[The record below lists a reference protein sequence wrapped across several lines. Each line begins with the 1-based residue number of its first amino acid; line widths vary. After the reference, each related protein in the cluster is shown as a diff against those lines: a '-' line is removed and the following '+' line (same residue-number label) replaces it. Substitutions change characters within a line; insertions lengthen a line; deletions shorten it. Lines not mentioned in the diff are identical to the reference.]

1 MAENK
6 EFIED
11 DEINLIDLFI
21 VLLKHRRLI
30 LGTTLAVLVI
40 LGTGYF
46 IYPAYQYQKAVDSQV
61 FEANMSVGFRWV
73 ADIFWKEYDLKRDF
87 LNAHLVLSALREAG
101 YTELSYGESDISLDA
116 QNMQALNIVRQ
127 RLVNNQSMDGNPLE
141 ENERLFKVTVI
152 NNKLHLTYIDENS
165 DRALAFLAS
174 LVRNINKKLILEI
187 TPQLDYIV
195 SSYQRLLSI
204 EAPND
209 VTKEVIVVD
218 SEKYEAA
225 STILEGESDVLIVK
239 DESYVFKAEI
249 AIENFKGNYRKMAI
263 IVIFAVF
270 FLSIFLAF
278 ILNAVEQVK
287 SNDDSMAKIREAL
300 KKK

>member
-11 DEINLIDLFI
+11 DEISLIDLFI

-30 LGTTLAVLVI
+30 LGTILAVLLI
-40 LGTGYF
+40 LGAGYF

-73 ADIFWKEYDLKRDF
+73 AGIFWEGYDLQRDF

-101 YTELSYGESDISLDA
+101 YNELSYGESDISLDA
-116 QNMQALNIVRQ
+116 RNMQVLNIVRQ

-152 NNKLHLTYIDENS
+152 NNILHLTYIDESS

-174 LVRNINKKLILEI
+174 LVRNVNKKLILEI
-187 TPQLDYIV
+187 TPQLDLIL

-204 EAPND
+204 EEPNE
-209 VTKEVIVVD
+209 VINEVIVED

-225 STILEGESDVLIVK
+225 STILEGEADVLIVMG
-239 DESYVFKAEI
+239 ESYVFKAQI
-249 AIENFKGNYRKMAI
+249 AIEKFKGNYRKMAI